1 MIRRL
6 LWIALAALVYWV
18 VRRIG
23 RRAAQA
29 APRPS
34 VQGTP
39 RFEGAMVRDREC
51 QTFLPRAQALTVRA
65 EDGEH
70 FFCSDGCREAFLAR
84 TRLVAR

>member
-6 LWIALAALVYWV
+6 FWIALAALVYWV

-23 RRAAQA
+23 RRAAEA
-29 APRPS
+29 TPRRQT
-34 VQGTP
+34 QGTP